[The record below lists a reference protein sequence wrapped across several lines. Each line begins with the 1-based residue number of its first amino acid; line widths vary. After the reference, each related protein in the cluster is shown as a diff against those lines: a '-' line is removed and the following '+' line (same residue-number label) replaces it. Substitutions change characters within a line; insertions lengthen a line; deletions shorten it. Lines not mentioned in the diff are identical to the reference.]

1 MSLNTDSYEINK
13 NKEKKDWKNKK
24 RISNLWDNIR
34 SSNIHGEE
42 GFRKKERKYTGKI
55 FEEITIDKS
64 SYFMIKQQPTDKRS
78 SENSKQDKYKE
89 IHIFGIL

>member
-1 MSLNTDSYEINK
+1 MERRDL
-13 NKEKKDWKNKK
+13 
-24 RISNLWDNIR
+24 
-34 SSNIHGEE
+34 G
-42 GFRKKERKYTGKI
+42 RKKENTQEKI